1 MFKAFVVITTVY
13 LVSTMQVTNIA
24 LPIEA
29 DANRLKFSVEK
40 ELEKSLEFSN
50 LECKF
55 EMKTYEN
62 CKLAKYK
69 YSFSNSSLDALN
81 TFHSLLYILA
91 YVTGILSVLGFIFHA
106 YVVRKSG
113 DEGH

>member
-24 LPIEA
+24 FPIES
-29 DANRLKFSVEK
+29 DAHKLKFKVEK
-40 ELEKSLEFSN
+40 ELNQSLEFDK

-55 EMKTYEN
+55 EMKTYAD

-69 YSFSNSSLDALN
+69 YSFSNTSLDALN
-81 TFHSLLYILA
+81 AFHSILYILA
-91 YVTGILSVLGFIFHA
+91 YVTGLLSLVGFLFHP
-106 YVVRKSG
+106 YIVSG
-113 DEGH
+113 SGN